1 MQPYLFPYLGY
12 FQLIQAVETF
22 VSCDNMQYTKKGW
35 INRNRY
41 LNHGKEDTFT
51 LPLKN
56 AHQKNDIIEREIAS
70 DFSAERLLL
79 QFEKSYKRCSGFSEN
94 FPVIEEVLSFKE
106 RNLFHFI
113 LYSILRISNHLGIP
127 TKIIPSSEIP
137 VDHTLKKEQRVL
149 AMCRCLGTSTYVNSS
164 GGRSL
169 YSPEFFAENGISLRF
184 LDPEP
189 FQYQQFTDTFVPWL
203 SIVDVLMF
211 NSAEKIKKQ
220 LTCYQLNS

>member
-12 FQLIQAVETF
+12 FQLIHAVETF

-35 INRNRY
+35 INRNRF
-41 LNHGKEDTFT
+41 LNQGREDTFT

-56 AHQKNDIIEREIAS
+56 APQKNEIIEREIACDFCS
-70 DFSAERLLL
+70 DRLLL
-79 QFEKSYKRCSGFSEN
+79 QFERSYKRCPSFTEN
-94 FPVIEEVLSFKE
+94 FPLIAEVLSFKE

-113 LYSILRISNHLGIP
+113 LHSILRISSHLGIS
-127 TKIIPSSEIP
+127 TKIIPSSQIP

-169 YSPEFFAENGISLRF
+169 YVHEPFARHGINLRF

-189 FQYQQFTDTFVPWL
+189 FHYQQFSNTFVPWL

-211 NSAEKIKKQ
+211 NPAE
-220 LTCYQLNS
+220 N